1 MRNNL
6 FVLIAFSALVLIS
19 SISFAAVPSALTVQ
33 GRLEQNGVP
42 ATGSFD
48 VV

>member
-1 MRNNL
+1 MKFL
-6 FVLIAFSALVLIS
+6 LIAAILFIAVSVEAV
-19 SISFAAVPSALTVQ
+19 VPSALTVQ